1 MAPSVPQPR
10 IPGNAPK
17 PRRLSRGRGWLLCEP
32 NVSEGRDTA
41 RMDGFATAVAA
52 SPGVELV
59 HRSSDPDHHRMVLA
73 YLGEPDAVVAA
84 TVALASEVYG
94 TVDLRSHRGVHP
106 RIGALDVVPFVR
118 GPGCPETAALDAART
133 FGAWAAER
141 DVPVFLYERS
151 AASPER
157 ASLPRIRT
165 GQFEGLA
172 AKLARPEW
180 QPDLGP
186 PTPHPA
192 LGAVVVGARVPLVR
206 FNVNLRTRDPGP
218 ARRIAAAIR
227 ASGGGLPHVR
237 ALGLVLER
245 RNLTQVSI
253 NLTRYEAT
261 PLATVY
267 EHIAAGARTEGVAI
281 ADAEFIGPVPADA
294 LRGLDLRGLDAELP
308 PEQILDLTST
318 TSETSA

>member
-1 MAPSVPQPR
+1 MAPTASPSR
-10 IPGNAPK
+10 IPGTRPK
-17 PRRLSRGRGWLLCEP
+17 LRPLDRGRGWLLCEP
-32 NVSEGRDTA
+32 NVSEGRDAA
-41 RMDGFATAVAA
+41 RMDRFATAVAA
-52 SPGVELV
+52 RGDIELV
-59 HRSSDPDHHRMVLA
+59 HRSADPDHHRMVLA

-94 TVDLRSHRGVHP
+94 TVDLRSHGGVHP

-118 GPGCPETAALDAART
+118 GPGCPEAAALAAART
-133 FGAWAAER
+133 FGAWAAAR
-141 DVPVFLYERS
+141 GVPVFLYERS

-157 ASLPRIRT
+157 ASLPRIRA

-180 QPDLGP
+180 RPDLGP

-206 FNVNLRTRDPGP
+206 FNVNLRTRDPRA
-218 ARRIAAAIR
+218 ARRIAAAVR

-237 ALGLVLER
+237 ALGLALER
-245 RNLTQVSI
+245 RGLTQVSI
-253 NLTRYEAT
+253 NLTRYEVT

-267 EHIAAGARTEGVAI
+267 EHIAAGARAEGVAL
-281 ADAEFIGPVPADA
+281 ADAEFIGPVPTDA
-294 LRGLDLRGLDAELP
+294 LQGLDLRGLDAKLP